1 MANINMNDK
10 RGQELYLKIIF
21 SLLKE
26 RLAIVTHNVLRF
38 SLEFRKLIYKHY
50 LRRSYDFGIKSY
62 QWAQWARAQGPRIF
76 FIFEGPQLAVVK

>member
-38 SLEFRKLIYKHY
+38 L
-50 LRRSYDFGIKSY
+50 FGIS
-62 QWAQWARAQGPRIF
+62 
-76 FIFEGPQLAVVK
+76 